1 MATFEDS
8 LATVEALLNAYRVV
22 AEALEESLRSE
33 GLSLAQ
39 YEALGL
45 LNRSPG
51 NSLRM
56 ADITG
61 CLRMSKSGATQ
72 LVDRLE
78 ESGLVVREF
87 SRRDRRLTFAT
98 LTDRGRDV
106 LRRATPAVS
115 EAARE
120 HLGRRLGDKE
130 LASLRTTLG
139 RISEADAGRREA
151 PAPSASGAGRRASNG
166 AASGRGHLRP
176 SPPRGRGR

>member
-98 LTDRGRDV
+98 LTDRGKDV
-106 LRRATPAVS
+106 LHRATPGVA
-115 EAARE
+115 EAAGE
-120 HLGRRLGDKE
+120 HVGRQLADQD
-130 LASLRTTLG
+130 LASLRRTLG
-139 RISEADAGRREA
+139 RISETAAGRREP
-151 PAPSASGAGRRASNG
+151 PAPSASTVVRR
-166 AASGRGHLRP
+166 
-176 SPPRGRGR
+176 PRRRV